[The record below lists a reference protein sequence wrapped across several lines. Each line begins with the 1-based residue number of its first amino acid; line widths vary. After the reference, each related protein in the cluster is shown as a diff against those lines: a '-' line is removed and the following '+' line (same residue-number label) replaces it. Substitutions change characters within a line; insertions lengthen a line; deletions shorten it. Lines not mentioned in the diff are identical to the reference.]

1 MATSVNNNLIVLDDF
16 KNDILSYETHVD
28 STRYLDAALS
38 LKTALD
44 RMVISC
50 PLDAFQMIRY
60 LAIRMTTTEHYT
72 DNKLLLIADVS
83 VALGGSD
90 RIVNIVYK
98 LKQINNDNPFTYD
111 EIWYSTVN
119 FNIAIKRFFETYLVS
134 DIYLLKS
141 INQNN
146 LINVNASTSVI
157 KSGENDALVTISLGK
172 TNVDL
177 SLLSFQKQTVTFS
190 VDPTLDLP
198 ETYDSNFP
206 LTIITD
212 VTIKAGVQEF
222 ILDKSVKFTD
232 NVLCI
237 LEWFSYIECTLA
249 VSSHARFK
257 FPNHFFS
264 YKLDLIS
271 INSGDTWIASNITV
285 LPAKFDK

>member
-1 MATSVNNNLIVLDDF
+1 
-16 KNDILSYETHVD
+16 
-28 STRYLDAALS
+28 
-38 LKTALD
+38 
-44 RMVISC
+44 
-50 PLDAFQMIRY
+50 
-60 LAIRMTTTEHYT
+60 MTTTEYYT

-90 RIVNIVYK
+90 RIINIVYK
-98 LKQINNDNPFTYD
+98 LKQISNDKPFSHD

-134 DIYLLKS
+134 DIHLLKS

-146 LINVNASTSVI
+146 LINPSTSNSVI
-157 KSGENDALVTISLGK
+157 RSGENDALVTIRLGK
-172 TNVDL
+172 TNIDL
-177 SLLSFQKQTVTFS
+177 SLLSFQKQTVKLS

-198 ETYDSNFP
+198 ENYDSNFP
-206 LTIITD
+206 LTIITN

-222 ILDKSVKFTD
+222 ILDKTVKFTD
-232 NVLCI
+232 NALCI
-237 LEWFSYIECTLA
+237 LEWFSYIERVLA
-249 VSSHARFK
+249 VSGNTRFK

-271 INSGDTWIASNITV
+271 INSGDTWIVSNIAI